1 MFESIYTEGQLVL
14 LPPWRVLRLLL
25 GELAL
30 EVWVS
35 WAMLLNGG
43 VAASM
48 ERETSRCEEAGIARK
63 IFGYIDIESE
73 LCRMDVPLSAIFAID
88 IRTGFVYW
96 GLLDSQVPL
105 SKTTQ
110 GFGACLQSHF
120 CATLRY
126 ASLPPGWAPRLF
138 DFYPRT
144 SSPTCTAQPRL
155 IPV

>member
-63 IFGYIDIESE
+63 VFGYIDIESSCAE
-73 LCRMDVPLSAIFAID
+73 WMYLCLPFLQLIYVRYLCIGVCSIHRSRYRKPRKALGLAYKATFAPHLDMPAFHQAGPRGCSTSTHVHHRPL
-88 IRTGFVYW
+88 VQ
-96 GLLDSQVPL
+96 LNLD
-105 SKTTQ
+105 
-110 GFGACLQSHF
+110 
-120 CATLRY
+120 
-126 ASLPPGWAPRLF
+126 
-138 DFYPRT
+138 
-144 SSPTCTAQPRL
+144 
-155 IPV
+155 